1 METNFSD
8 IQQLWQSQKA
18 KELDLNLLM
27 QQMNKVEKKQKLEWM
42 LALILT
48 PITIVFLAIF
58 LPLKDSVL
66 GSLSLILI
74 GLGMGWVIYLSSKS
88 KLSAQNNPEVF
99 SNQEFIKSQIKKLSL
114 RNRIIRKHMISY
126 GLILILAI
134 NLAYLAVLEPLST
147 GFRISAHLGASLMIV
162 VIMLITIRRKSK
174 KYDQELKPIIKHL
187 ESLLMNS

>member
-42 LALILT
+42 LVLILT
-48 PITIVFLAIF
+48 PTTIVFLAF
-58 LPLKDSVL
+58 VLPLKDSIL

-88 KLSAQNNPEVF
+88 KLSAQNDPEVF

-134 NLAYLAVLEPLST
+134 NLGYLAVLEPLSP

-174 KYDQELKPIIKHL
+174 KYDQELKPII
-187 ESLLMNS
+187 ESLKQMLRTP